1 MLIKRHMRKITNP
14 DVFRKEVQATIAQL
28 LNIKKNSI
36 NIEKGIYNQSIR
48 IADSKNVVKKWENI
62 YFVQIYIDRFR
73 SVYMNLKDS
82 SIVKKLE
89 SGVFKPHE
97 VGTMSHQEL
106 SPDKWE
112 KLISDKKEKDEN
124 MYVPNL
130 DGNTDMFV
138 CRKCKSNKC
147 SYYQLQTRS
156 ADEPMTTFVTCVTCG
171 TRWKC

>member
-1 MLIKRHMRKITNP
+1 MHKITNP
-14 DVFRKEVQATIAQL
+14 ELFRKEVQDTIARL
-28 LNIKKNSI
+28 LTTKKHSS

-73 SVYMNLKDS
+73 SVYMNLKDA

-89 SGVFKPHE
+89 TGVFKSHE
-97 VGTMSHQEL
+97 VGTMTHQEL

-112 KLISDKKEKDEN
+112 KLIMEKKEKDEN

-138 CRKCKSNKC
+138 CRRCKSNKC

-156 ADEPMTTFVTCVTCG
+156 ADEPMTTFVTCVSCG
-171 TRWKC
+171 NRWKC